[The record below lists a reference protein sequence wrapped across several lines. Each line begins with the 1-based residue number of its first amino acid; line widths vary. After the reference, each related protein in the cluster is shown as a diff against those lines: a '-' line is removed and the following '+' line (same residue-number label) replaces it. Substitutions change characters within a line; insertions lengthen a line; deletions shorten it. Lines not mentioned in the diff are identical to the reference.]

1 MQKKLIALAI
11 TTAFSAPA
19 FAETTVFGVA
29 DIAVTNISSTGN
41 KSDLNLTSGGLS
53 ASRVGVETTEELSN
67 GMKVIGVLEATVESG
82 DSSAPFS
89 ASARQKMLALAGGFG
104 TVAAGYLQT
113 AGLDFSEKF
122 NPTADSAVDSGHAVN
137 PTNFIT
143 TESRLPKA
151 LAYISPDMN
160 GLTIAV
166 NRTLDANVTGAVA
179 NGATSG
185 NKTTAN
191 ALSAMYEAGPLAVG
205 GVYVGTANDDTGY
218 QKITEMGLGASYD
231 FGAAKVF
238 GAYKTTKTDATGVAG
253 NSDKAIELHVVAPV
267 TAKGA
272 VVGSYAKS
280 TISTDTSGNSDQ
292 NSFTLAYLD
301 TLSKTVT
308 AYGAVQKLSGKDTG
322 GASTDTTVLAI
333 GLRKKF

>member
-11 TTAFSAPA
+11 ATALSPSA
-19 FAETTVFGVA
+19 FAETSVFGVA

-53 ASRVGVETTEELSN
+53 ASRIGIETTEELSN
-67 GMKVIGVLEATVESG
+67 GMKVIGVVEAAVESG
-82 DSSAPFS
+82 SSSATFA
-89 ASARQKMLALAGGFG
+89 ASARQKMLALAGSFG

-113 AGLDFSEKF
+113 AGYDFSEKF
-122 NPTADSAVDSGHAVN
+122 NPTADSQVDSGHAVN

-166 NRTLDANVTGAVA
+166 NRTLDAYVTGAVA

-191 ALSAMYEAGPLAVG
+191 ALSALYEAGPLAVG

-218 QKITEMGLGASYD
+218 SKITEMGLGASYD
-231 FGAAKVF
+231 FGAAKVL
-238 GAYKTTKTDATGVAG
+238 GAYKTTKTDTTGVAG
-253 NSDKAIELHVVAPV
+253 NSDKAIEFHVVAPV
-267 TAKGA
+267 SAKGA
-272 VVGSYAKS
+272 VVASYAKS
-280 TISTDTSGNSDQ
+280 TIDSTTPKDDEKSM
-292 NSFTLAYLD
+292 TLAYLE

-308 AYGAVQKLSGKDTG
+308 AYGAIMKHTVDT
-322 GASTDTTVLAI
+322 SPSSDTTVLAV